1 MKLLTNVKITNVVE
15 DRTTRKCTIETNHP
29 ELPSIIADS
38 MALHGIVDMFFD
50 DELAESY
57 SILLDDS
64 TPDTIDG
71 ITPSGSEHETEW
83 REVFTLEE
91 INV

>member
-15 DRTTRKCTIETNHP
+15 DRVTRKCTIETNHP
-29 ELPSIIADS
+29 ELPSFEATD
-38 MALHGIVDMFFD
+38 MVHHGLVDMFFD

-57 SILLDDS
+57 SILIDDG
-64 TPDTIDG
+64 TPDITDG
-71 ITPSGSEHETEW
+71 ITPSGSEHEIKW

-91 INV
+91 ISA